1 METTVFQAEVLEVR
15 NCQLLVCDCRTRQTV
30 LVHTQQACCFSRAQQ
45 ACCFSRGDRVEI
57 EYSGAMTM
65 SLPPQVSA
73 LCISRGC
80 R

>member
-15 NCQLLVCDCRTRQTV
+15 NCQLLVCDCCTRQTV
-30 LVHTQQACCFSRAQQ
+30 LVHTQQACCFSR
-45 ACCFSRGDRVEI
+45 GDRVEI
-57 EYSGAMTM
+57 KHSGAMTM

-73 LCISRGC
+73 LRISRVC

>member
-1 METTVFQAEVLEVR
+1 METITFQAVVLEVR
-15 NCQLLVCDCRTRQTV
+15 NGRLLVCDCRTRQTV
-30 LVHTQQACCFSRAQQ
+30 LVHTQR
-45 ACCFSRGDRVEI
+45 ACCFSRGDCVEI

-73 LCISRGC
+73 LCISRVC

>member
-1 METTVFQAEVLEVR
+1 MESMETTVFQAEVLEVR
-15 NCQLLVCDCRTRQTV
+15 NCQLLVCDCRTGQTV
-30 LVHTQQACCFSRAQQ
+30 LVHTRR
-45 ACCFSRGDRVEI
+45 ACCFSRGDCVEI

-73 LCISRGC
+73 LCISRVC

>member
-30 LVHTQQACCFSRAQQ
+30 L
-45 ACCFSRGDRVEI
+45 RGDCVEI

-73 LCISRGC
+73 LCISRVC

>member
-1 METTVFQAEVLEVR
+1 MESMETTVFQAEVLEVR

-30 LVHTQQACCFSRAQQ
+30 LVHK
-45 ACCFSRGDRVEI
+45 I

-73 LCISRGC
+73 LRISRVC